1 VKVDKTQL
9 RKLIREGIFD
19 MFVPGAGRARDIS
32 ALRQSLEAANQ
43 SHEELVRSR
52 EDKGRSQETDNEMI
66 LDLIME
72 LLIEHGKI
80 KGPSRPDTISYL
92 EYLTRNFR

>member
-1 VKVDKTQL
+1 MKITKKQI
-9 RKLIREGIFD
+9 KHLIREGIFD
-19 MFVPGAGRARDIS
+19 MFVPGAGRARDMS

-52 EDKGRSQETDNEMI
+52 EDKSRSQETDNEMI

-80 KGPSRPDTISYL
+80 KSPSRSAAISYL
-92 EYLTRNFR
+92 EYLTRKFK

>member
-1 VKVDKTQL
+1 MKITKKQI
-9 RKLIREGIFD
+9 RHLIREGIFD
-19 MFVPGAGRARDIS
+19 MFVPGAGRARDMS

-52 EDKGRSQETDNEMI
+52 EDKARSQETDNEMI

-92 EYLTRNFR
+92 QYLARNYR